1 MADAMISPV
10 VGATMYVA
18 SGLVAADSIRKI
30 RKEEDFNRR
39 IINSMF
45 IPGKEC
51 IIEYGE
57 A

>member
-45 IPGKEC
+45 ILGKEC

>member
-1 MADAMISPV
+1 MADAMISPA

-30 RKEEDFNRR
+30 RKEEDFNRH

-45 IPGKEC
+45 ILGKEC

>member
-30 RKEEDFNRR
+30 RKEEDFNRH

-45 IPGKEC
+45 ILGKEC

>member
-18 SGLVAADSIRKI
+18 SGLVVADSIRKI

-45 IPGKEC
+45 ILGKKC